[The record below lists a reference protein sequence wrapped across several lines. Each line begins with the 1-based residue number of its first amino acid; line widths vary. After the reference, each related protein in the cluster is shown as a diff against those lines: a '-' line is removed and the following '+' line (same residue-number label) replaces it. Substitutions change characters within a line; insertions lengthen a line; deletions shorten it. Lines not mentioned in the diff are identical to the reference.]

1 MDTVQKIPQ
10 DPAAAFSISDLAERT
25 GLSAATLRT
34 WETRHG
40 FPEPVRRPGGH
51 RRYTEHHVSQVR
63 QVLEH
68 RARGLTL
75 EAAIA
80 ATTRE
85 AAATDHSVFAGVRR
99 RHPALVTRTLRK
111 STLLALTHAMEDEC
125 CARSR
130 EPLLVAGF
138 QDERFLRQAE
148 ARWRELS
155 RTAHAAV
162 VFAALTAPH
171 EPAPVRRCASTCPTG
186 RPCAASGSWS
196 ATPRTSRRSCRRGR
210 SPASRPSATPTAASR
225 PCGASTPPSYGRP
238 RGSPSPWPASSLPS
252 GPTSCPRP
260 GVGTA
265 GGLGRPARGDL
276 DVRPDADLRRPR
288 AALMLRPSDLST
300 PTD

>member
-85 AAATDHSVFAGVRR
+85 SAATDHSVFAGVRR

-171 EPAPVRRCASTCPTG
+171 EPAAGTLLRVHLPDRAALRREWFLVCDAPDFPAFLSAWEVPGQQAVRDADRRFEAVWSLDPTVV
-186 RPCAASGSWS
+186 RE
-196 ATPRTSRRSCRRGR
+196 
-210 SPASRPSATPTAASR
+210 ASRIALTLARELAPERADELPA
-225 PCGASTPPSYGRP
+225 PPEWAP
-238 RGSPSPWPASSLPS
+238 REVS
-252 GPTSCPRP
+252 
-260 GVGTA
+260 
-265 GGLGRPARGDL
+265 
-276 DVRPDADLRRPR
+276 ADLREATSMFDRMLTYVDRARP
-288 AALMLRPSDLST
+288 
-300 PTD
+300 

>member
-171 EPAPVRRCASTCPTG
+171 EPGRRYAAARPPARPGGPAPRVVPGLRRPG
-186 RPCAASGSWS
+186 LPGVPVGVGGPRPA
-196 ATPRTSRRSCRRGR
+196 
-210 SPASRPSATPTAASR
+210 
-225 PCGASTPPSYGRP
+225 GRP
-238 RGSPSPWPASSLPS
+238 RRRPPLRGRVEPRPHRRTGGLADRPHP
-252 GPTSCPRP
+252 GPRARSRAGRRAARAP

-265 GGLGRPARGDL
+265 GRSRPTCA
-276 DVRPDADLRRPR
+276 RRPR
-288 AALMLRPSDLST
+288 CST
-300 PTD
+300 GC